1 MSKVKYHA
9 DDRNGSLIRCIQ
21 RRSGGPVE
29 SILVPVSKWA
39 TWGEEGCSPQPQVGF
54 IEPLVR
60 RRLSFLDR
68 IALHVA
74 NACVAQG
81 EPVHLVF
88 ASRHGELARSAELLA
103 QLARNELPSPM
114 SFSLSVLNAAAGLY
128 GMARKDR
135 SPATALAAGEA
146 TFPLALLE
154 GAAQAQ
160 SNPEAS
166 VVVAFADEPP
176 PEVYRP
182 LVDSPRS
189 AHAIAVRL
197 EAKHAAR
204 PLELSWGEG
213 EGDDAPEEA
222 VWRFARS
229 LGDRTAG
236 AWSSGGQRWQW
247 SFHGHA

>member
-1 MSKVKYHA
+1 M
-9 DDRNGSLIRCIQ
+9 
-21 RRSGGPVE
+21 E
-29 SILVPVSKWA
+29 SIVVPVSRWA
-39 TWGEEGCSPQPQVGF
+39 TWGEEERSAQPQVGF

-74 NACVAQG
+74 NECVSQG

-103 QLARNELPSPM
+103 QLAAGELPSPM

-128 GMARKDR
+128 GIARKDR
-135 SPATALAAGEA
+135 SPATAVSSGEA
-146 TFPLALLE
+146 TFPLALVE

-160 SNPEAS
+160 ENPEAT

-176 PEVYRP
+176 PEVYKS
-182 LVDSPRS
+182 LVDSPKK

-197 EAKHAAR
+197 EAKNAKRA
-204 PLELSWGEG
+204 LELSWSQGA
-213 EGDDAPEEA
+213 GDDAPEDA
-222 VWRFARS
+222 VWRFAHS
-229 LGDRTAG
+229 LGNGSAG
-236 AWSSGGQRWQW
+236 SWSANGQRWQW
-247 SFHGHA
+247 RAHS

>member
-1 MSKVKYHA
+1 M
-9 DDRNGSLIRCIQ
+9 
-21 RRSGGPVE
+21 P
-29 SILVPVSKWA
+29 SILVPVTRWA
-39 TWGEEGCSPQPQVGF
+39 TWGEEGCDTQPQIGF
-54 IEPLVR
+54 IDPLVR

-74 NACVAQG
+74 NACVAEG

-103 QLARNELPSPM
+103 QLAKNELPSPM

-128 GMARKDR
+128 GIARKDR
-135 SPATALAAGEA
+135 SPATAVSSGEA
-146 TFPLALLE
+146 TFPLALVE

-160 SNPEAS
+160 KNPDAT

-176 PEVYRP
+176 PEVYQS
-182 LVDSPRS
+182 LVDSPRA

-197 EAKHAAR
+197 EARQPKQQIR
-204 PLELSWGEG
+204 LSWSDAEG
-213 EGDDAPEEA
+213 EDAPEEA

-229 LGDRTAG
+229 LAEGKPG
-236 AWSSGGQRWQW
+236 SWSHGGQRWQW
-247 SFHGHA
+247 SAHGPA

>member
-1 MSKVKYHA
+1 M
-9 DDRNGSLIRCIQ
+9 
-21 RRSGGPVE
+21 E
-29 SILVPVSKWA
+29 SVLVPVSRWA
-39 TWGEEGCSPQPQVGF
+39 TWGEQGCPQPQIGF

-74 NACVAQG
+74 NACVAEG

-103 QLARNELPSPM
+103 QLARSELPSPM

-128 GMARKDR
+128 GIARKDR
-135 SPATALAAGEA
+135 SPATAVSAGEA
-146 TFPLALLE
+146 TFPLALVE

-160 SNPEAS
+160 KNPDAA

-176 PEVYRP
+176 PDVYKS
-182 LVDSPRS
+182 LIDSPRS
-189 AHAIAVRL
+189 PHAIAVRL
-197 EAKHAAR
+197 EANKAQKNVS
-204 PLELSWGEG
+204 LSWGEG
-213 EGDDAPEEA
+213 DGDDAPEEA

-229 LGDRTAG
+229 LNENTSGS
-236 AWSSGGQRWQW
+236 WSASGQRWKWTLQ
-247 SFHGHA
+247 

>member
-1 MSKVKYHA
+1 
-9 DDRNGSLIRCIQ
+9 
-21 RRSGGPVE
+21 VE

-39 TWGEEGCSPQPQVGF
+39 TWGEEEGAAQPQIGF

-74 NACVAQG
+74 NACVAEG

-103 QLARNELPSPM
+103 QLAKHELPSPM

-128 GMARKDR
+128 GIARKDR
-135 SPATALAAGEA
+135 SPATAVSAGEA
-146 TFPLALLE
+146 TFPLALIE

-160 SNPEAS
+160 KNPDAA

-176 PEVYRP
+176 PEVYRS
-182 LVDSPRS
+182 LVDSPRKS
-189 AHAIAVRL
+189 HAIAVRL
-197 EAKHAAR
+197 EAKQAQHAMQ
-204 PLELSWGEG
+204 LSWGEG
-213 EGDDAPEEA
+213 EGEDAPEEA

-229 LGDRTAG
+229 LEQREAG
-236 AWSSGGQRWQW
+236 SWSSNGRRWAW
-247 SFHGHA
+247 RMHGHA

>member
-1 MSKVKYHA
+1 M
-9 DDRNGSLIRCIQ
+9 
-21 RRSGGPVE
+21 E
-29 SILVPVSKWA
+29 SIVVPVSRWA
-39 TWGEEGCSPQPQVGF
+39 TWGEEDGSAQPQVGF

-74 NACVAQG
+74 NACVAEG

-103 QLARNELPSPM
+103 QLARGELPSPM

-128 GMARKDR
+128 GIARKDR
-135 SPATALAAGEA
+135 SPATAVSAGEA
-146 TFPLALLE
+146 TFPLALVE

-160 SNPEAS
+160 QHPDAA

-182 LVDSPRS
+182 LVNSPRS
-189 AHAIAVRL
+189 AQAIAVRL
-197 EAKHAAR
+197 EAKRAQKSV
-204 PLELSWGEG
+204 ELSWDES

-222 VWRFARS
+222 LRRFARS
-229 LGDRTAG
+229 LADGTAG
-236 AWSSGGQRWQW
+236 SWSSAGQRWQW
-247 SFHGHA
+247 RMHGHA

>member
-1 MSKVKYHA
+1 M
-9 DDRNGSLIRCIQ
+9 
-21 RRSGGPVE
+21 E
-29 SILVPVSKWA
+29 SIVVPVSRWA
-39 TWGEEGCSPQPQVGF
+39 TWGEEESSAQPQVGF

-74 NACVAQG
+74 NACVAEG
-81 EPVHLVF
+81 EQVHLVF

-103 QLARNELPSPM
+103 QLAAGELPSPM

-128 GMARKDR
+128 GISRKDR
-135 SPATALAAGEA
+135 SPATAVSSGEA
-146 TFPLALLE
+146 TFPLALVE

-160 SNPEAS
+160 KNPDAT

-176 PEVYRP
+176 PDVYKSV
-182 LVDSPRS
+182 VDSPRN

-197 EAKHAAR
+197 EARKPQRAVD
-204 PLELSWGEG
+204 LSWSEG
-213 EGDDAPEEA
+213 EGDDAPEEM

-229 LGDRTAG
+229 LADGRAG
-236 AWSSGGQRWQW
+236 SWSANGQRWQW
-247 SFHGHA
+247 RAHGHA

>member
-1 MSKVKYHA
+1 M
-9 DDRNGSLIRCIQ
+9 
-21 RRSGGPVE
+21 E

-74 NACVAQG
+74 NACVGEG

-103 QLARNELPSPM
+103 QLARSELPSPM

-128 GMARKDR
+128 GIARKDR
-135 SPATALAAGEA
+135 SPATAVSSGEA
-146 TFPLALLE
+146 TFPLALVE

-160 SNPEAS
+160 KNPDAA

-176 PEVYRP
+176 PEIYQP
-182 LVDSPRS
+182 LVDSPRK

-197 EAKHAAR
+197 EARKATH
-204 PLELSWGEG
+204 PLDLSWSEA

-229 LGDRTAG
+229 LADRTTG
-236 AWSSGGQRWQW
+236 AWASGGQRWQW
-247 SFHGHA
+247 RSHVHA

>member
-1 MSKVKYHA
+1 M
-9 DDRNGSLIRCIQ
+9 
-21 RRSGGPVE
+21 
-29 SILVPVSKWA
+29 PVSRWA
-39 TWGEEGCSPQPQVGF
+39 TWGEEEGLAQPQIGF

-74 NACVAQG
+74 NACVAEG

-103 QLARNELPSPM
+103 QLARGELPSPM

-128 GMARKDR
+128 GIARKDR
-135 SPATALAAGEA
+135 SPATAVSSGEA
-146 TFPLALLE
+146 TFPLALIE

-160 SNPEAS
+160 KNPDAA

-176 PEVYRP
+176 PEVYQSI
-182 LVDSPRS
+182 VDSPRT

-197 EAKHAAR
+197 EAKKPQKR
-204 PLELSWGEG
+204 VELSWDEG
-213 EGDDAPEEA
+213 QGDDAPEEA

-229 LGDRTAG
+229 LNDGTSG
-236 AWSSGGQRWQW
+236 SWSANGQRWQW
-247 SFHGHA
+247 SVHGHA

>member
-1 MSKVKYHA
+1 M
-9 DDRNGSLIRCIQ
+9 
-21 RRSGGPVE
+21 E
-29 SILVPVSKWA
+29 SILVPVSRWA
-39 TWGEEGCSPQPQVGF
+39 TWGEEGCSTQPQVGF
-54 IEPLVR
+54 IDPLVR

-74 NACVAQG
+74 NACVEEG

-103 QLARNELPSPM
+103 QLARGELPSPM

-128 GMARKDR
+128 GIARKDR
-135 SPATALAAGEA
+135 SPATAVSSGEA

-160 SNPEAS
+160 ANPAAT

-176 PEVYRP
+176 PEVYQP
-182 LVDSPRS
+182 LVDSPRA

-197 EAKHAAR
+197 EAKHPQRAMA
-204 PLELSWGEG
+204 LSWDEG
-213 EGDDAPEEA
+213 EGDEAPEEA

-229 LGDRTAG
+229 LAETRPGS
-236 AWSSGGQRWQW
+236 WSANGQRWQW
-247 SFHGHA
+247 SPQ

>member
-1 MSKVKYHA
+1 M
-9 DDRNGSLIRCIQ
+9 
-21 RRSGGPVE
+21 E

-39 TWGEEGCSPQPQVGF
+39 TWGEQGCSPQPQIGF

-74 NACVAQG
+74 NNCVADG

-103 QLARNELPSPM
+103 QLASGELPSPM

-128 GMARKDR
+128 GIARKDR
-135 SPATALAAGEA
+135 SPATAVSSGEA
-146 TFPLALLE
+146 TFPLALVE

-160 SNPEAS
+160 KNPDAV

-176 PEVYRP
+176 PEVYRS
-182 LVDSPRS
+182 LVDSPRT

-197 EAKHAAR
+197 EAKNPQCNVR
-204 PLELSWGEG
+204 LSWSEG

-229 LGDRTAG
+229 LENGSAG
-236 AWSSGGQRWQW
+236 NWSNGGQRWQW
-247 SFHGHA
+247 SFPS

>member
-1 MSKVKYHA
+1 MQ
-9 DDRNGSLIRCIQ
+9 SLLIPISR
-21 RRSGGPVE
+21 
-29 SILVPVSKWA
+29 WA
-39 TWGEEGCSPQPQVGF
+39 TWGEEGCPQPQVGF

-81 EPVHLVF
+81 EPAHLVF

-103 QLARNELPSPM
+103 QLANNELPSPM

-128 GMARKDR
+128 GIARKDR
-135 SPATALAAGEA
+135 SPATALSSGEA
-146 TFPLALLE
+146 SFPLALLE

-160 SNPEAS
+160 RRPEAT

-182 LVDSPRS
+182 LVDSPRR

-197 EAKHAAR
+197 EASR
-204 PLELSWGEG
+204 PRKRVALSWGEG

-229 LGDRTAG
+229 LADDAAG
-236 AWSSGGQRWQW
+236 SWSNGGQRWQW

>member
-1 MSKVKYHA
+1 
-9 DDRNGSLIRCIQ
+9 
-21 RRSGGPVE
+21 VE

-39 TWGEEGCSPQPQVGF
+39 TWGEEGCSPQPQIGF

-74 NACVAQG
+74 NACVADG

-103 QLARNELPSPM
+103 QLAKNELPSPM

-128 GMARKDR
+128 GIARKDR
-135 SPATALAAGEA
+135 SPATAVSSGEA
-146 TFPLALLE
+146 TFPLALVE

-160 SNPEAS
+160 KNPDAA

-176 PEVYRP
+176 PEVYEP
-182 LVDSPRS
+182 LIDSPRN

-197 EAKHAAR
+197 ESRKATH
-204 PLELSWGEG
+204 PVDLSWSDA

-229 LGDRTAG
+229 LEQRAAG
-236 AWSSGGQRWQW
+236 RWSSNGQQWQW
-247 SFHGHA
+247 RPHA

>member
-1 MSKVKYHA
+1 M
-9 DDRNGSLIRCIQ
+9 
-21 RRSGGPVE
+21 E
-29 SILVPVSKWA
+29 SILVPVSRWA
-39 TWGEEGCSPQPQVGF
+39 TWGEEGCSPQPQIGF

-74 NACVAQG
+74 NSCVNPG
-81 EPVHLVF
+81 ESVHLVF

-128 GMARKDR
+128 GIARKDR
-135 SPATALAAGEA
+135 SPATAVSSAEA
-146 TFPLALLE
+146 TFPLALVE
-154 GAAQAQ
+154 GASQAQ
-160 SNPEAS
+160 SHPDAA

-176 PEVYRP
+176 PEVYQP
-182 LVDSPRS
+182 LVDSPKK

-197 EAKHAAR
+197 EAKNAQKR
-204 PLELSWGEG
+204 LQLSWDEG
-213 EGDDAPEEA
+213 EGDEAPEEA
-222 VWRFARS
+222 VWRVARS
-229 LGDRTAG
+229 LADGTSG
-236 AWSSGGQRWQW
+236 SWSANGHCWRW

>member
-1 MSKVKYHA
+1 
-9 DDRNGSLIRCIQ
+9 
-21 RRSGGPVE
+21 VE
-29 SILVPVSKWA
+29 SILVPVNRWA
-39 TWGEEGCSPQPQVGF
+39 TWGEEGCNPQPQNGF

-74 NACVAQG
+74 NACVAEG

-103 QLARNELPSPM
+103 QLARGELPSPM

-128 GMARKDR
+128 GIARKDR
-135 SPATALAAGEA
+135 SPATAISSAEA
-146 TFPLALLE
+146 TFPLALVE

-160 SNPEAS
+160 KNPDAA

-176 PEVYRP
+176 PDVYKS
-182 LVDSPRS
+182 LIDSPRN

-197 EAKHAAR
+197 EAKNAQKR
-204 PLELSWGEG
+204 VELSWSEG
-213 EGDDAPEEA
+213 EGDDAPEDA

-229 LGDRTAG
+229 LAGDSAG
-236 AWSSGGQRWQW
+236 AWSNGGQRWQW
-247 SFHGHA
+247 SFHGQA

>member
-1 MSKVKYHA
+1 M
-9 DDRNGSLIRCIQ
+9 
-21 RRSGGPVE
+21 
-29 SILVPVSKWA
+29 PVSKWA
-39 TWGEEGCSPQPQVGF
+39 TWGEEDRAQPQVAF

-74 NACVAQG
+74 NACVAEG

-103 QLARNELPSPM
+103 QLAKNELPSPM

-128 GMARKDR
+128 GIARKDR
-135 SPATALAAGEA
+135 SPATAVSSGEA
-146 TFPLALLE
+146 TFPLALIE

-160 SNPEAS
+160 KNPDAA

-176 PEVYRP
+176 PEVYQS
-182 LVDSPRS
+182 LVDSPRN

-197 EAKHAAR
+197 EAKNAQKR
-204 PLELSWGEG
+204 VTLSWSEG
-213 EGDDAPEEA
+213 EGDEAPEEA

-229 LGDRTAG
+229 LEDSRPGS
-236 AWSSGGQRWQW
+236 WSCNGRRWQW
-247 SFHGHA
+247 SMHGHA

>member
-1 MSKVKYHA
+1 M
-9 DDRNGSLIRCIQ
+9 
-21 RRSGGPVE
+21 
-29 SILVPVSKWA
+29 PVSRWA
-39 TWGEEGCSPQPQVGF
+39 TWGEEGCSPQPQIGF

-74 NACVAQG
+74 NTCVAEG

-103 QLARNELPSPM
+103 QLARSELPSPM

-128 GMARKDR
+128 GIARKDR
-135 SPATALAAGEA
+135 SPATAISAGEA
-146 TFPLALLE
+146 TFPLALVE

-160 SNPEAS
+160 KNPDAA

-176 PEVYRP
+176 PDVYQP
-182 LVDSPRS
+182 LVDSPRN

-197 EAKHAAR
+197 EAKNAR
-204 PLELSWGEG
+204 KRVELSWSEG
-213 EGDDAPEEA
+213 EGDDTPEEA

-229 LGDRTAG
+229 LASDAAG
-236 AWSSGGQRWQW
+236 AWSNGGQRWQW

>member
-1 MSKVKYHA
+1 M
-9 DDRNGSLIRCIQ
+9 
-21 RRSGGPVE
+21 P
-29 SILVPVSKWA
+29 SILVPVTRWA
-39 TWGEEGCSPQPQVGF
+39 TWGEEGCNTQPQVGF
-54 IEPLVR
+54 IDPLVR

-74 NACVAQG
+74 NACVAEG

-103 QLARNELPSPM
+103 QLAKNELPSPM

-128 GMARKDR
+128 GIARKDR
-135 SPATALAAGEA
+135 SPATAVSSGEA
-146 TFPLALLE
+146 TFPLALVE

-160 SNPEAS
+160 KNPEAT

-176 PEVYRP
+176 PEVYLP
-182 LVDSPRS
+182 LVDSPRT

-197 EAKHAAR
+197 ESRKPQQQIR
-204 PLELSWGEG
+204 LSWSDAEG
-213 EGDDAPEEA
+213 EDAPEEA

-229 LGDRTAG
+229 LTEKTPGS
-236 AWSSGGQRWQW
+236 WSHGGQRWQW
-247 SFHGHA
+247 SAHGQA

>member
-1 MSKVKYHA
+1 M
-9 DDRNGSLIRCIQ
+9 
-21 RRSGGPVE
+21 
-29 SILVPVSKWA
+29 PVSKWA
-39 TWGEEGCSPQPQVGF
+39 TWGEEGCPQPQIAF

-74 NACVAQG
+74 NACVAEG

-88 ASRHGELARSAELLA
+88 ASRHGELTRSAELLA

-128 GMARKDR
+128 GIARKDR
-135 SPATALAAGEA
+135 SPATAVSSGEA
-146 TFPLALLE
+146 TFPLALIE

-160 SNPEAS
+160 HNPDAT

-176 PEVYRP
+176 PEVYQP
-182 LVDSPRS
+182 LVDSPRN

-197 EAKHAAR
+197 ETKN
-204 PLELSWGEG
+204 PLKRVALSWSEGEG
-213 EGDDAPEEA
+213 EDAPEEA

-229 LGDRTAG
+229 LAEGTG
-236 AWSSGGQRWQW
+236 GGWSAGGQRWQW
-247 SFHGHA
+247 SLRS

>member
-1 MSKVKYHA
+1 M
-9 DDRNGSLIRCIQ
+9 Q
-21 RRSGGPVE
+21 

-39 TWGEEGCSPQPQVGF
+39 TWGEEGCSPQPQIGF

-74 NACVAQG
+74 NTCVAEG
-81 EPVHLVF
+81 EAVHLVF

-103 QLARNELPSPM
+103 QLAKNELPSPM

-128 GMARKDR
+128 GIARKDR
-135 SPATALAAGEA
+135 SPATAVSSGEA
-146 TFPLALLE
+146 TFPLALVE

-160 SNPEAS
+160 TNPDAA

-176 PEVYRP
+176 PEVYQS
-182 LVDSPRS
+182 LVDSPRN

-197 EAKHAAR
+197 EAKNPQKR
-204 PLELSWGEG
+204 VELSWDEG

-229 LGDRTAG
+229 LEQGKAG
-236 AWSSGGQRWQW
+236 GWSANGQRWTW
-247 SFHGHA
+247 NVH